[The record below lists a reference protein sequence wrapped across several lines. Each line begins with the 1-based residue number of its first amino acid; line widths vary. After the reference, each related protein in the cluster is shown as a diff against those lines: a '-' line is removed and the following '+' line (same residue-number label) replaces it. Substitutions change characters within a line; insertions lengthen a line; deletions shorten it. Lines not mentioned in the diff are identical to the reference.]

1 MIAPGNPQQAI
12 AKLKQAAAQRPSAH
26 MYSQIGMEYGKMG
39 KYPEALDA
47 LDDRQRLEPE
57 LRHDLLLPRQRSRQP
72 RQPGAGAGRLPARV
86 GAGSRTTNRRARLW
100 LAWVVNESQ
109 RQMMRIGVNALYLI
123 PGGVGGT
130 EIYLRNLLR
139 ALAEI
144 DAVNQY
150 VVFTNRETGA
160 DLVPDRPNFVHAPQA
175 VERPISAGAHSC
187 GSSWF
192 CRSRFANIGWIVL
205 FNPGFTA
212 PLLCGCPM
220 VTVFHDLQH
229 KRHPEY
235 FRWFDL
241 PFWNFFL
248 WASARRS
255 RGVIA
260 VSQAT
265 RDDLQRYYGTRCPSD
280 PSRRG
285 ARVLRDRADIANRK
299 IICCA
304 SPPRIRTRTWSGCCA
319 CMRQTKNAPQLIVTG
334 VRGFAAQEIEGLAAS
349 SVEFTGWIPREQLY
363 ELYRGA
369 LGFIYPSTFEGFGMP
384 VLEAMAAGVP
394 VACSDIPPLREIAR
408 STVHFFDPASDREIR
423 DALLLLGVRK
433 ISTDAAQ
440 HRAAQFTWEKTA
452 RATLDYLSKCSS

>member
-1 MIAPGNPQQAI
+1 M
-12 AKLKQAAAQRPSAH
+12 L
-26 MYSQIGMEYGKMG
+26 
-39 KYPEALDA
+39 
-47 LDDRQRLEPE
+47 
-57 LRHDLLLPRQRSRQP
+57 
-72 RQPGAGAGRLPARV
+72 
-86 GAGSRTTNRRARLW
+86 
-100 LAWVVNESQ
+100 
-109 RQMMRIGVNALYLI
+109 RIGVNALYLI

-139 ALAEI
+139 ALAKI
-144 DAVNQY
+144 DAANQY

-160 DLVPDRPNFVHAPQA
+160 DLVPDRPNFVCAPQA
-175 VERPISAGAHSC
+175 VSATFRPARIV
-187 GSSWF
+187 WEQLVLP
-192 CRSRFANIGWIVL
+192 FAARKHRLNVL
-205 FNPGFTA
+205 LNPGFTA
-212 PLLCGCPM
+212 PLLCPCPM

-255 RGVIA
+255 RGLLA

-265 RDDLQRYYGTRCPSD
+265 ADDLERYYGRHAQVVYHGVERQFFEI
-280 PSRRG
+280 SRR
-285 ARVLRDRADIANRK
+285 REPQDYLL
-299 IICCA
+299 CA
-304 SPPRIRTRTWSGCCA
+304 STTHPHKNLQRLLRVHA
-319 CMRQTKNAPQLIVTG
+319 QTKNAPRLVITG
-334 VRGFAAQEIEGLAAS
+334 VRGFAANEIASLAGN
-349 SVEFTGWIPREQLY
+349 SVEITGWIPREQLY
-363 ELYRGA
+363 ELYRCA

-423 DALLLLGVRK
+423 DALLLLASGK

-440 HRAAQFTWEKTA
+440 RRAAQFSWEKTA
-452 RATLDYLSKCSS
+452 RATLDYLSKSSS